1 MKLGKRINAA
11 LATTALLAALSG
23 CQRQE
28 GPAEQAGKEV
38 DKAMEQTGEKVD
50 SATEKLGEQV
60 EKTGEKIQDAATDD
74 KR

>member
-1 MKLGKRINAA
+1 MKPGKTINAA
-11 LATTALLAALSG
+11 LAMTALLAALFG

-38 DKAMEQTGEKVD
+38 DKAMEQAGEKVD
-50 SATEKLGEQV
+50 SASEKVGEQV

-74 KR
+74 KK

>member
-11 LATTALLAALSG
+11 LAMTALLAALSG

-60 EKTGEKIQDAATDD
+60 EKTGENIQDAATDD